1 MSLDENPN
9 GKYMDY
15 KKVVDLEITVVY
27 QMNPAEIL
35 CGLGNSHDVLLLAV
49 VVVKTYQELRQGWP
63 WGPESSDLG

>member
-35 CGLGNSHDVLLLAV
+35 CSLGNSHDVLLLAV